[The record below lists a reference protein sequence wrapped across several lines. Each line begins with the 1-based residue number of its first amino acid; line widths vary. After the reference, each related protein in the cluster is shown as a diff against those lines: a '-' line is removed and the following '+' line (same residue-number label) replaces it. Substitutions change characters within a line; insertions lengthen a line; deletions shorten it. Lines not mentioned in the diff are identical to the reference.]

1 MCASVCS
8 FTFGQRRGIG
18 HWYNSGIQTVVIKP
32 AKNKTQNK
40 RLRRRGLGLLL
51 LRYRYDK
58 HPTVCNLLNKTSIK
72 CCYLLLKFLFF
83 MFIAAGEYKVVC
95 NNFFSWWAAFARLVS
110 FPWFFMLTDYRV
122 EEKEQNI

>member
-1 MCASVCS
+1 MCASVRS

-18 HWYNSGIQTVVIKP
+18 HWYNSGIHTVVIKP

-40 RLRRRGLGLLL
+40 RLRRRGLGLLP
-51 LRYRYDK
+51 LRYSYDK
-58 HPTVCNLLNKTSIK
+58 HSHCLQSTKQNEHKMLLSSFEVS
-72 CCYLLLKFLFF
+72 LLHVSPP
-83 MFIAAGEYKVVC
+83 GEYKVVY

-110 FPWFFMLTDYRV
+110 FPWFPMLTDYRV

>member
-1 MCASVCS
+1 MCASVYS

-40 RLRRRGLGLLL
+40 RLRRGGLGLLL

-58 HPTVCNLLNKTSIK
+58 HPTVCNLLNKTSINAVIFYWSFSSS
-72 CCYLLLKFLFF
+72 CLSPP
-83 MFIAAGEYKVVC
+83 GEYKVVC

-110 FPWFFMLTDYRV
+110 FPWFPMLTDYRV